1 MLELGIALGWR
12 NARRGNPALPR
23 HVLLHLI
30 VLLAIAPSPTSA
42 QEPGPRERDGLVICI
57 DEGHNNRFTLNG
69 RFAMAADIWRRD
81 GFVPRPWKSEFS
93 ADALHACSILVIANA
108 LHERNIEDWSLPT
121 PSAFTPEEIDA
132 VRTWVEAGGG
142 LLLFAD
148 HMPMP
153 GAAADLASAFGVR
166 FSNGFAMDTAAESG
180 TIVFRRSDGNLR
192 THPITNGGSAGA
204 RVDSVVTYT
213 GQAFLADGRFDE
225 LLVLPAGIVSL
236 LPQVAWQF
244 PEGTPTIDVGGWLQG
259 AAASFGRGRLVV
271 FGEAAQFRPAED
283 GVSPRAQ
290 NGRLIRNVMLWLANR
305 M

>member
-1 MLELGIALGWR
+1 MLEHSTAPGWR
-12 NARRGNPALPR
+12 NARRGNPAVSI
-23 HVLLHLI
+23 HVLSQLI
-30 VLLAIAPSPTSA
+30 LLVGVAAGPTGA
-42 QEPGPRERDGLVICI
+42 QEAGSQGPDEGVICI
-57 DEGHNNRFTLNG
+57 DEGHNNRFTLDG
-69 RFAMAADIWRRD
+69 RFAMAAEIWRRD
-81 GFVPRPWKSEFS
+81 GFVLRSSTAAFS
-93 ADALHACSILVIANA
+93 TGALRACNILVIANA
-108 LHERNIEDWSLPT
+108 LHERNIDDWSLPT

-132 VRTWVEAGGG
+132 VRAWVEAGGA
-142 LLLFAD
+142 LLLLAD

-153 GAAADLASAFGVR
+153 GAAADLASALGVR
-166 FSNGFAMDTAAESG
+166 FTNGFAMDTAVKSG

-192 THPITNGGSAGA
+192 SHPITEGRSASE

-213 GQAFLADGRFDE
+213 GQAFLSDGRFVE
-225 LLVLPAGIVSL
+225 LLVIPAGIVSF

-244 PEGTPTIDVGGWLQG
+244 PEGTPTLPAGGWLQG

>member
-1 MLELGIALGWR
+1 MLKQDTAPGGR
-12 NARRGNPALPR
+12 NTGRGKLARRR
-23 HVLLHLI
+23 YVLSHLI
-30 VLLAIAPSPTSA
+30 LLLCLAAGPVGA
-42 QEPGPRERDGLVICI
+42 QEARPQEADRRVICI
-57 DEGHNNRFTLNG
+57 DEGHNNRFTLEG

-81 GFVPRPWKSEFS
+81 GFAVRSSTSTFS
-93 ADALHACSILVIANA
+93 SVALRACNILVIANA
-108 LHERNIEDWSLPT
+108 LHERNIDDWSLPT

-132 VRTWVEAGGG
+132 VRAWVEAGGA

-166 FSNGFAMDTAAESG
+166 FTNGFARDTAAESG
-180 TIVFRRSDGNLR
+180 TIAFRRSDGNLKP
-192 THPITNGGSAGA
+192 HPVTDGRSATE
-204 RVDSVVTYT
+204 RLDSVITYT
-213 GQAFLADGRFDE
+213 GQAFLADGRFDP
-225 LLVLPAGIVSL
+225 LLVIPAGIVSL

-244 PEGTPTIDVGGWLQG
+244 PEGTPTIPARGWLQG
-259 AAASFGRGRLVV
+259 AAASLGRGRLVV
-271 FGEAAQFRPAED
+271 FGEAAQFRPSED